1 MSETAA
7 RAIQRFVEALNTQ
20 AKNGTARAAFA
31 PTANVYR
38 YAADNHAVAAALF
51 TNHDLHE
58 SWIRRTP
65 ETSQFT
71 LLDGGL
77 EDLGEGWWK
86 ARYEIR
92 APGDF
97 VNHGTWRFKLADDE
111 RIAELH
117 HQPDPLKDP

>member
-1 MSETAA
+1 MSEAA
-7 RAIQRFVEALNTQ
+7 TRAIQRFVDALNQQ
-20 AKNGTARAAFA
+20 AKHGSVRAAFA
-31 PTANVYR
+31 PNADVYR

-71 LLDGGL
+71 LQSVEELGG
-77 EDLGEGWWK
+77 GRWK